1 MNSFAKLAAVEVR
14 LVLREPAA
22 VFFGVAFGPLLVVI
36 LGSIPGFRKPV
47 PDLGGA
53 RVIDLYV
60 PICTAFVLAILGLAV
75 VPTAVAINRERGVL
89 RRMSTTPVPPSRL
102 LGADLV
108 MGLGLGLVAIVAL
121 IAVGRLAFGVA
132 LPRQLL
138 GYALALVL
146 AIASVFAIGLV
157 VAALAPSGKAS
168 SAIGNVLFFPLM
180 FFAGLYVPREAMP
193 HALREVSDYTPLG
206 AGVQALRDAST
217 GSWPHLAHLA
227 VMAGYLAVFSVSAAK
242 LFRWE

>member
-1 MNSFAKLAAVEVR
+1 VNSFAKLTSVEIK
-14 LVLREPAA
+14 LLLREPAA
-22 VFFGVAFGPLLVVI
+22 VFFGVAFAPILVVV

-47 PDLGGA
+47 ADLGGA

-60 PICTAFVLAILGLAV
+60 PVCAAFVLAILGLAV
-75 VPTAVAINRERGVL
+75 VPTALAIYRERGVL
-89 RRMSTTPVPPSRL
+89 RRMSTTPVPPARL
-102 LGADLV
+102 LGANLLA
-108 MGLGLGLVAIVAL
+108 GLAMGLVAIIAL
-121 IAVGRLAFGVA
+121 LAVGRIAFGVA

-146 AIASVFAIGLV
+146 AAAAVFALGLV
-157 VAALAPSGKAS
+157 VAAVAPSGKAS
-168 SAIGNVLFFPLM
+168 SVIGNLLFFPLM

-193 HALREVSDYTPLG
+193 HALRQVSDYTPLG

-217 GSWPHLAHLA
+217 GSWPHATHLA
-227 VMAGYLAVFSVSAAK
+227 VLAGYLAVFSLAAAR

>member
-1 MNSFAKLAAVEVR
+1 MNSFAKLTSVEIK
-14 LVLREPAA
+14 LLLREPAA
-22 VFFGVAFGPLLVVI
+22 VFFGVAFAPILVVV

-47 PDLGGA
+47 ADLGGA

-60 PICTAFVLAILGLAV
+60 PVCAAFVLAILGVAV
-75 VPTAVAINRERGVL
+75 VPTALAIYRERGVL
-89 RRMSTTPVPPSRL
+89 RRMSTTPVPPARL
-102 LGADLV
+102 LGANLLA
-108 MGLGLGLVAIVAL
+108 GLAMGLVAIVAL
-121 IAVGRLAFGVA
+121 LAVGRIAFGVA

-146 AIASVFAIGLV
+146 AAAAVFALGLV
-157 VAALAPSGKAS
+157 VAAVAPSGKAS
-168 SAIGNVLFFPLM
+168 SVIGNLLFFPLM

-193 HALREVSDYTPLG
+193 HGLRQVSDYTPLG

-217 GSWPHLAHLA
+217 GSWPHATHLA
-227 VMAGYLAVFSVSAAK
+227 VLAGYLAVFSLAAAR

>member
-1 MNSFAKLAAVEVR
+1 MTAFAKLTRVEIK
-14 LVLREPAA
+14 LLLREPAA

-36 LGSIPGFRKPV
+36 LGSIPGFRKPD

-53 RVIDLYV
+53 RIIDLYV
-60 PICTAFVLAILGLAV
+60 PICAAFVLAIIGVSVL
-75 VPTAVAINRERGVL
+75 PTALAIYRERGIL
-89 RRMSTTPVPPSRL
+89 RRMSTTPVPPARL
-102 LGADLV
+102 LGADLLA
-108 MGLGLGLVAIVAL
+108 GLALGLVAIVAL
-121 IAVGRLAFGVA
+121 LAVGRLAFGVA

-146 AIASVFAIGLV
+146 ATAAVFALGLV
-157 VAALAPSGKAS
+157 VAAVAPSGKAS
-168 SAIGNVLFFPLM
+168 SIIGNLLFFPLM

-193 HALREVSDYTPLG
+193 PALRQVSDYTPLG

-217 GSWPHLAHLA
+217 GSWPHAVHLA
-227 VMAGYLAVFSVSAAK
+227 VLAGYLAVFSLAAAR